1 LEKLKDRISYLGTD
15 LEEVNEKEITVEIF
29 PDRPDMLSVQ
39 GFARAFSSFIGVKT
53 GLFKYDVKPSGEKL
67 IVNASVKNVR
77 PYTSCAIV
85 KNLKFDDEKIKE
97 VIDIQEKLHI
107 TYGRNRKKVA
117 IGIYPME
124 HIKFPITFCAKKP
137 SDIKFRPLE
146 FNKEMNAKEILE
158 KHPAG
163 KSYGHLLDNMQ
174 LYPLFIDAN
183 NEVLSMPPIINSH
196 NVGKINEHTKDVFI
210 ECSGFDFEILKK
222 SMNMIAA
229 AFAEMGGQIYSME
242 LVYNNKKIVSPDLS
256 PQEMKVDIDY
266 INTLLGLELKENDV
280 KKLFEKMGYGYKN
293 KHVQIPAYRADIIH
307 QSDLAEDIAIAYGFE
322 NFEAI
327 IPNVATI
334 GQENSFEIFK
344 NKLADLLVGMKFL
357 EATTYT
363 ITNKGTQCTKMNS
376 NIDVIELSNS
386 ISSDYNVLRAWVL
399 PDLIQILA
407 ENKHHEYPQ
416 RVFTTGRIFKKDSV
430 QETGLLEQERLAV
443 VIASEDTDYTKM
455 RQIIDYLLTSFG
467 LPFKVL
473 ETDHTSFG
481 NGRVARI
488 SVNDKKIAYVGE
500 INPIVLEN
508 WELEIP
514 VTALE
519 LNVTE
524 LFDIIKKKA

>member
-1 LEKLKDRISYLGTD
+1 
-15 LEEVNEKEITVEIF
+15 
-29 PDRPDMLSVQ
+29 
-39 GFARAFSSFIGVKT
+39 
-53 GLFKYDVKPSGEKL
+53 
-67 IVNASVKNVR
+67 
-77 PYTSCAIV
+77 
-85 KNLKFDDEKIKE
+85 
-97 VIDIQEKLHI
+97 
-107 TYGRNRKKVA
+107 
-117 IGIYPME
+117 
-124 HIKFPITFCAKKP
+124 
-137 SDIKFRPLE
+137 
-146 FNKEMNAKEILE
+146 
-158 KHPAG
+158 
-163 KSYGHLLDNMQ
+163 
-174 LYPLFIDAN
+174 
-183 NEVLSMPPIINSH
+183 
-196 NVGKINEHTKDVFI
+196 
-210 ECSGFDFEILKK
+210 
-222 SMNMIAA
+222 
-229 AFAEMGGQIYSME
+229 
-242 LVYNNKKIVSPDLS
+242 
-256 PQEMKVDIDY
+256 
-266 INTLLGLELKENDV
+266 
-280 KKLFEKMGYGYKN
+280 MGYGYKN